1 MMLRRVLSIVLA
13 VSVISG
19 CSMAGGYGG
28 GGGGG
33 GGGGSMTGPGFNGS
47 NAAGIDISGFAFS
60 PSSVTFSTSA
70 NSVTVTWTNYDG
82 VTHSVTPDAETH

>member
-60 PSSVTFSTSA
+60 PELRHVLHERQLRHRD
-70 NSVTVTWTNYDG
+70 VDQL
-82 VTHSVTPDAETH
+82 